1 MRFYDLPWLEVT
13 LLLPLV
19 GVVLLRLVRRHE
31 GAILWS
37 SVVAGLTLLC
47 SIAAWL
53 AWHLSDDPAAL
64 HGWQAATLGR
74 VVFRLDQLSA
84 PLPALGALLHFLTVM
99 STSRTMMGRI
109 SPSWML
115 GSEAIRLATFSCV
128 DPWTL
133 TVLMILGVLPTLI
146 DLFQRGERT
155 RVYLIHMLLFS
166 ALLLFGTASVTSAE
180 PSAAGIVALLVAV
193 LVRAGTFPLHC
204 WVTDL
209 FQRGSFGQSM
219 LLLTPLSGVYVAI
232 RLVLP
237 AAPDWALRSI
247 GAASIVTAVYAAC
260 MASVQ
265 RDTRGFFAYFYL
277 SQSALVLVGLEL
289 HTAIS
294 LTGAL
299 SLWLSASMAICGVGL
314 TIRALEA
321 RHGRLHLREFH
332 GLYEQSPALA
342 VGFLLTGLACVG
354 FPGTLGFVAAELLVD
369 GAIETHVGTGLAVVL
384 ATAFN
389 GIAVMRVYFLLF
401 TGRRPASTL
410 KLTIGRR
417 EQVAVLTL
425 VALLIGGGLW
435 PQPGIAS
442 RHEAAEA
449 IIAQREALG
458 KPHEPAPD
466 PHGPRADAGNARHAS
481 N

>member
-1 MRFYDLPWLEVT
+1 MRFYHLPWLELT
-13 LLLPLV
+13 LLLPVV
-19 GVVLLRLVRRHE
+19 GIAALRFVRHREH
-31 GAILWS
+31 AVAWS
-37 SVVAGLTLLC
+37 SVVSGLTLVC
-47 SIAAWL
+47 AVFSWL
-53 AWHLSDDPAAL
+53 AWAYCDDAASL
-64 HGWQAATLGR
+64 HGWQKASFGR
-74 VVFRLDQLSA
+74 VLFRLDQLSA
-84 PLPALGALLHFLTVM
+84 PLPALGALLHFLTVI
-99 STSRTMMGRI
+99 STSRTRMQRVA
-109 SPSWML
+109 PSWML
-115 GSEAIRLATFSCV
+115 ASEAIRLTTFACV
-128 DPWTL
+128 EPWPL
-133 TVLMILGVLPTLI
+133 AALMILGVLPTLVEMV
-146 DLFQRGERT
+146 QRGERT

-166 ALLLFGTASVTSAE
+166 TLLLIGTASVTSAE
-180 PSAAGIVALLVAV
+180 PSTAGIVALLVAV
-193 LVRAGTFPLHC
+193 LIRAGTFPLHC

-209 FQRGSFGQSM
+209 FRRGSFGQSM
-219 LLLTPLSGVYVAI
+219 LFLTPLSAVYVAI

-237 AAPDWALRSI
+237 TAPDWALRWI
-247 GAASIVTAVYAAC
+247 GLASIFTSVYAAC
-260 MASVQ
+260 MACVQ

-299 SLWLSASMAICGVGL
+299 SLWLSVSMAICGIGL
-314 TIRALEA
+314 TIRSLEA
-321 RHGRLHLREFH
+321 RHGRLNLKEFH

-354 FPGTLGFVAAELLVD
+354 FPGTLGFVAGELLVD

-410 KLTIGRR
+410 KLNIGRR

-425 VALLIGGGLW
+425 VALLIGGGLA

-449 IIAQREALG
+449 IIAEREKLSA
-458 KPHEPAPD
+458 EPS
-466 PHGPRADAGNARHAS
+466 RHATVPTPPE
-481 N
+481 NVE